1 MATQTIE
8 FRSPPSQTVTLRLF
22 VQGSD
27 TQVASASATEATN
40 RKGTYTAVFSSIAAG
55 EYQLIATIGTSP
67 IIPVASGFVTLTL
80 TTATFFSYSKVELIT
95 APPTAAANASAV
107 RTELATE
114 LGRIDAN
121 ISSRSTYAGGAVAS
135 VTNPVTVGTNSDKT
149 GYSLTS
155 GERGAI
161 ADAVWDEDN
170 RDHLSAHST
179 GKNLDTIRKSNLLV
193 EGTILASPA
202 PTTTAF
208 NVSGVNYP
216 TGAFKHSILS
226 FAEDATIANQNSP
239 ILTYVNNGNGTSTI
253 TIEEALTTAP
263 VAGDKIQIDPN
274 SHVHAIA
281 AIVSGVWSALVGGY
295 SAATGTMGLVVYA
308 LSTMIEFV
316 SSVWRWKSTALSQ
329 APSGGGGEG
338 DYAITLVATST
349 GGAVPATKFSIVG
362 TSTVVYANSL
372 GVAVVNLD
380 ADTYTLRTTPPPGY
394 QPVADSPLVVAAD
407 ATVTKTLIAIPAPTP
422 PSPSQCLLS
431 VYVAKQSGS
440 PFESV
445 TVTARFPAGWSVAS
459 GTMAVN
465 AVIEDVTDSTG
476 LAQLML
482 YREQEYDLSFV
493 RQNGTIAKIRIT
505 TPNAAS
511 ASLSQVY
518 SP

>member
-1 MATQTIE
+1 MTARDI
-8 FRSPPSQTVTLRLF
+8 FN
-22 VQGSD
+22 GSTGNRARILILD
-27 TQVASASATEATN
+27 ADGLPKTGVAFNAA
-40 RKGTYTAVFSSIAAG
+40 GLSIA
-55 EYQLIATIGTSP
+55 YKIGTGSE
-67 IIPVASGFVTLTL
+67 VA
-80 TTATFFSYSKVELIT
+80 IT
-95 APPTAAANASAV
+95 
-107 RTELATE
+107 
-114 LGRIDAN
+114 
-121 ISSRSTYAGGAVAS
+121 
-135 VTNPVTVGTNSDKT
+135 
-149 GYSLTS
+149 LTS
-155 GERGAI
+155 GNWHETGGGKYLVDVADAVYAVGNLGALVQFYGALTGSSVYGEQHRVVAYNPLTVALGANTTTPPTVGSI

-253 TIEEALTTAP
+253 TIEEPLTSAP
-263 VAGDKIQIDPN
+263 TAGDKVQIDAN
-274 SHVHAIA
+274 SHVHAIS
-281 AIVSGVWSALVGGY
+281 AIVSGVWSTLVSGY
-295 SAATGTMGLVVYA
+295 SSATGTMGLVVYA
-308 LSTMIEFV
+308 LSTMLEFV
-316 SSVWRWKSTALSQ
+316 SSIWRWKSTALSQ

-338 DYAITLVATST
+338 DYAITLVATSI

-362 TSTVVYANSL
+362 TSTVVYSNSS
-372 GVAVVNLD
+372 GVAVINLD

-407 ATVTKTLIAIPAPTP
+407 ATVTKTLVAIPAPTP

-482 YREQEYDLSFV
+482 YREQEYDLSFA

>member
-1 MATQTIE
+1 MEHSELQSTTRGFYIFADDSTAFGAGKTGLTI
-8 FRSPPSQTVTLRLF
+8 SVTLAKASQTANAVSVSTQEVGNGWYWITPLAAHRDTLGRALWQF
-22 VQGSD
+22 
-27 TQVASASATEATN
+27 SAS
-40 RKGTYTAVFSSIAAG
+40 GAVIAG
-55 EYQLIATIGTSP
+55 RVEK
-67 IIPVASGFVTLTL
+67 IILANDELAAFGAN
-80 TTATFFSYSKVELIT
+80 TTT
-95 APPTAAANASAV
+95 PPTAGV
-107 RTELATE
+107 
-114 LGRIDAN
+114 
-121 ISSRSTYAGGAVAS
+121 
-135 VTNPVTVGTNSDKT
+135 
-149 GYSLTS
+149 
-155 GERGAI
+155 I

-179 GKNLDTIRKSNLLV
+179 GKNLDTIRKGNLLV
-193 EGTILASPA
+193 EGTVLSSPT
-202 PTTTAF
+202 PTTTVF
-208 NVSGVNYP
+208 RISGANYP
-216 TGAFKHSILS
+216 TGALEHAILWMNTGTS
-226 FAEDATIANQNSP
+226 ENQNSP
-239 ILTYVNNGNGTSTI
+239 ILTTVNNGDGTLTI
-253 TIEEALTTAP
+253 TLEEALVTAP
-263 VAGDKIQIDPN
+263 VAGNTVLIDPT

-281 AIVSGVWSALVGGY
+281 DIAAGIWSAASSAY
-295 SAATGTMGLVVYA
+295 SAATGTMGLIMYA
-308 LSTMIEFV
+308 FSQMLELV
-316 SSVWRWKSTALSQ
+316 AGVWRWKATALSQ

-372 GVAVVNLD
+372 GVAVINLD

-394 QPVADSPLVVAAD
+394 QPVADSSLVVAAD
-407 ATVTKTLIAIPAPTP
+407 ATVTKTLVAIPAPTP

-482 YREQEYDLSFV
+482 YREQEYDLSFA

>member
-1 MATQTIE
+1 MSLRPVGSTGNLATIRIFDDGGIPAPGLALHSNGAVINYKRQGSAAVAITITGAPTPNYTDVGDGSYEIAIPDAAYASANPRLTIE
-8 FRSPPSQTVTLRLF
+8 
-22 VQGSD
+22 GSL
-27 TQVASASATEATN
+27 
-40 RKGTYTAVFSSIAAG
+40 AG
-55 EYQLIATIGTSP
+55 HV
-67 IIPVASGFVTLTL
+67 IIPDVQQVGAPAVTTVA
-80 TTATFFSYSKVELIT
+80 
-95 APPTAAANASAV
+95 
-107 RTELATE
+107 
-114 LGRIDAN
+114 
-121 ISSRSTYAGGAVAS
+121 
-135 VTNPVTVGTNSDKT
+135 NSDKA
-149 GYSLTS
+149 GYSLTT
-155 GERGAI
+155 GERGSI

-193 EGTILASPA
+193 EGTVLASPT
-202 PTTTAF
+202 PTTTVF
-208 NVSGVNYP
+208 SVSGVDYP
-216 TGAFKHSILS
+216 TGAFKHSVLS

-253 TIEEALTTAP
+253 TIEEPLTSAP
-263 VAGDKIQIDPN
+263 TAGDKIQIDPN
-274 SHVHAIA
+274 SHVHAIS

-308 LSTMIEFV
+308 LSTMLEFV
-316 SSVWRWKSTALSQ
+316 SSIWRWKSTALSQ

-349 GGAVPATKFSIVG
+349 AGAVPATKFSIAG
-362 TSTVVYANSL
+362 TSTVVYSNSS
-372 GVAVVNLD
+372 GVAVINLD

-394 QPVADSPLVVAAD
+394 QPVADSSLVVAAD
-407 ATVTKTLIAIPAPTP
+407 ATVTKTLVAIPAPTP

-482 YREQEYDLSFV
+482 YREQEYDLSFA